1 MALLTSH
8 SFLGY
13 LIFYISCGGQ
23 LILEVLFTWKGL
35 GLWSNTQS
43 EDKNISED
51 DQLKKKWKLYYGK
64 R

>member
-51 DQLKKKWKLYYGK
+51 DQLRKI
-64 R
+64 